1 MRTLHCHFR
10 ERHNQFDGVDDLNWV
25 VWGQWRK
32 VQSCQ
37 TYVRTK
43 ADMVIAFNTICRTRR
58 VKGSCSVS
66 AISSI
71 RMPHPE
77 SMLADGLTFTTFT
90 TCTRRSVM
98 AFLTFKLRRA
108 AIGNSRLHRARSK
121 FLPGGGPAL
130 TRILRLRRT
139 FLSQSSAH
147 RTAGDGMTAQ
157 AGRGR

>member
-108 AIGNSRLHRARSK
+108 AIGNSEATSRPLQVPSGRRPRVDTHTPVAKNIPESVERSPHR
-121 FLPGGGPAL
+121 
-130 TRILRLRRT
+130 RRWDD
-139 FLSQSSAH
+139 
-147 RTAGDGMTAQ
+147 RTGWQ
-157 AGRGR
+157 R